1 MTAQTRAVLKTR
13 FENGDTPT
21 GTDYSD
27 LIDSFV
33 SLLGEEAI
41 TVNASSATFAGS
53 VVMARTVAVSALFE
67 QVRVSGSVSAN
78 NAWFE
83 SIIVA
88 NNVNAAEVTAQR
100 ISVSAGLFTTVSA
113 NSVVTDALRVPGAVS
128 ANSLRVDRVKT
139 SVMEFTDIIADTTA
153 AVSAPSSAT
162 AYLEVMVSGVAYR
175 IPLFADGS

>member
-1 MTAQTRAVLKTR
+1 MTAQTRVVLKTR

-113 NSVVTDALRVPGAVS
+113 N
-128 ANSLRVDRVKT
+128 
-139 SVMEFTDIIADTTA
+139 
-153 AVSAPSSAT
+153 
-162 AYLEVMVSGVAYR
+162 
-175 IPLFADGS
+175 